1 MKLDNGARCGNY
13 IELRLEMAMN
23 NERKNRRSTFLLTLG
38 LLLSAVLLAVA
49 PGLWAEEP
57 ATAQDLTFDNL
68 VPVKD
73 PKMAMAF
80 IDPDADFSVFKSVAI
95 LEPTVSFRSNW
106 QRNQN
111 RSRSRNISA
120 RDMDRIR
127 ADVATLFERVFTER
141 LEAAGYEV
149 VDVAGDDVLVLRPAI
164 IDLDITAPDTRSAG
178 RNYTVTASTGAAT
191 LYIQLF
197 DSLSGDII
205 GRAADRQAA
214 RSAGGRMTWSN
225 SVTNTADARRM
236 VGRWADR
243 LVEFLESSYK

>member
-1 MKLDNGARCGNY
+1 
-13 IELRLEMAMN
+13 MN
-23 NERKNRRSTFLLTLG
+23 KETNNRRSTLLHTLG
-38 LLLSAVLLAVA
+38 LLLSAVLLSVV
-49 PGLWAEEP
+49 PGVSAEEAA
-57 ATAQDLTFDNL
+57 ATQDLTFDNL

-80 IDPDADFSVFKSVAI
+80 IDPDADFSVFKRVAI
-95 LEPTVSFRSNW
+95 LEPLVSFRSNW
-106 QRNQN
+106 QRDQN

-149 VDVAGDDVLVLRPAI
+149 VDVAGDDMLVLRPAI
-164 IDLDITAPDTRSAG
+164 IDLDVTAPDTRSAG
-178 RNYTVTASTGAAT
+178 RSRTVTASTGAAT

-205 GRAADRQAA
+205 GRAADRQVA
-214 RSAGGRMTWSN
+214 RTAGGMMTWSN

-243 LVEFLESSYK
+243 LVEFLQSHYK